1 MRALA
6 LALLLSATAGAAPLR
21 PERAIIRTDAGDLV
35 VAFYAGAPRH
45 AEKLIGLMKTGAYD
59 GAGLAKIDPS
69 RFAAFNSAPKA
80 PKAVRLPVE
89 NGGEHRAGVISMAHQ
104 GSDADPGETAF
115 VILYA
120 DLAGM
125 NGRFSSV
132 GEVTGGREV
141 LDALK
146 RAPVDGAGKPVRPI
160 AIRSTQVFPDEAAL
174 TKVALKGPVA
184 LATGDADAADRRR
197 WLLLSAALF
206 LASAAAIL
214 LLGAELGRA
223 SRSVALL
230 AGLAGFFCLFAVYAG
245 EAAVSPSLA
254 VGLFAATV
262 AVFRLM
268 SYFERT

>member
-6 LALLLSATAGAAPLR
+6 LAVLLAAPAAAAPAFR
-21 PERAIIRTDAGDLV
+21 PERAIVRTDAGDLV
-35 VAFYAGAPRH
+35 LAFYAGAPRH
-45 AEKLIGLMKTGAYD
+45 AEKLLKLMAAGAYD
-59 GAGLAKIDPS
+59 GAPLAKIDAT
-69 RFAAFNSAPKA
+69 RFAAFGSAPRA

-89 NGGEHRAGVISMAHQ
+89 NGGEHRYGVVSMAHQ
-104 GSDADPGETAF
+104 GGDADAGETAF

-141 LDALK
+141 LESLK
-146 RAPVDGAGKPVRPI
+146 RVPVDGADRPVRPI
-160 AIRSTQVFPDEAAL
+160 AIRSTSV
-174 TKVALKGPVA
+174 VATESA
-184 LATGDADAADRRR
+184 LARQTLRGPDLSSLGRPELLSRRGVLLGLGTLLLLVAGAL
-197 WLLLSAALF
+197 LLLSPDLPK
-206 LASAAAIL
+206 ASV
-214 LLGAELGRA
+214 
-223 SRSVALL
+223 SVALL

-245 EAAVSPSLA
+245 EAAASAPLS

-268 SYFERT
+268 RRFES